1 MRIDDVAQLSE
12 RAYALFRDVT
22 RMRLWRKERFLEQ
35 VRHSRHPIDIPPS
48 MIGRARPIYSGMGGE
63 VIDRAKALLRD
74 PVGVR
79 LDVAQVGISRQA
91 ELQRERVQAWLTGA
105 LQRTLFYGERTIE
118 EMVLEDLLLRSRA
131 YVRVLPNPGAWAALL
146 AGGDVA
152 EAIARA
158 LPADLST
165 DDVVGEPCAEP
176 EPESESE
183 QESKP
188 ELEAEE
194 GSETEREPVLADEG
208 EGEAEDE
215 GEDVAALIDAIED
228 ELARARRRFEELR
241 RRVFPIAVQWV
252 PARSVIDLWDMDG
265 LAEVYELQLLP
276 VYHVLRDFRDA
287 DGKPLARELA
297 RSVDPE
303 KLTESDYAVVLIRA
317 DREHIQIA
325 LVDWGVDVLWGEE
338 MPLTQRRVVA
348 RPELLWQGP
357 HGMGAVPYAVFRGR
371 TTTAAEPALYY
382 RGFLDD
388 AAKLIVRLDEILT
401 QRHSSA
407 RWGAWPQLYI
417 KKTLPTSGAVA
428 AALGGGDAQT
438 AFEVREGGV
447 AESLGPGEELVRVPW
462 FDPEAQR
469 ILDQTEAQLRTDIM
483 RHTLGP
489 GAYGQ
494 VPAQSGYQ
502 QALLETAAAIH
513 LEPFRRGAEAG
524 YARLAEL
531 LIRAARALLRQ
542 GLPDIPVRYATP
554 DGASYVTLNRA
565 LADQEWTISASIVTK
580 PVGGDLALYQA
591 IAFAEDRGYITHEEA
606 LRRIGDPY
614 PQRTIAQRYA
624 EQVLL
629 SPAVIQAA
637 QQEVLKRALAAL
649 GQGAVMGL
657 PGQPIVPQA
666 LAQAMASLPS
676 AQLPPEL
683 LARLPQPGV
692 NSALLARG
700 PAGPMGGIAGGT
712 ATGAGLANLAAPLAG
727 FAGIPP
733 APQMRPGARVPPAS
747 PAVVGQAQAAPGGA
761 MRQRDI
767 AARGLGR

>member
-1 MRIDDVAQLSE
+1 MARGGGDVRIDDVDRLSE
-12 RAYALFRDVT
+12 RAYTLFRD
-22 RMRLWRKERFLEQ
+22 MARLRLRRKERFLEQ

-48 MIGRARPIYSGMGGE
+48 MVGRARPIYSGMGGE

-74 PVGVR
+74 PMGVR
-79 LDVAQVGISRQA
+79 LDVAQVGISRRA
-91 ELQRERVQAWLTGA
+91 ELERERVQAWLTGA
-105 LQRTLFYGERTIE
+105 LQRTLFFGERSVE

-131 YVRVLPNPGAWAALL
+131 YVRVLPNPQAWMALL
-146 AGGDVA
+146 SGEGT
-152 EAIARA
+152 ARA
-158 LPADLST
+158 LAAALPEGAPRPG
-165 DDVVGEPCAEP
+165 DDDDG
-176 EPESESE
+176 
-183 QESKP
+183 
-188 ELEAEE
+188 
-194 GSETEREPVLADEG
+194 TN
-208 EGEAEDE
+208 
-215 GEDVAALIDAIED
+215 EDVAVVVHVDDDGAEDAEAAAAVAAAMA
-228 ELARARRRFEELR
+228 ELAEARRRFAELR
-241 RRVFPIAVQWV
+241 RRVFPIAVHWV
-252 PARSVIDLWDMDG
+252 PARAVVDLWDMDG

-276 VYHVLRDFRDA
+276 VHHVLRDFRDA
-287 DGKPLARELA
+287 DGRPLAKELA
-297 RSVDPE
+297 ASVDPDR
-303 KLTESDYAVVLIRA
+303 LSESDLAVILIRA
-317 DREHIQIA
+317 DREHLQVA
-325 LVDWGVDVLWGEE
+325 LVDWGLDVLWGEE
-338 MPLTQRRVVA
+338 QPLTQRRPVS

-357 HGMGAVPYAVFRGR
+357 HGMGVVPYAVFRGR
-371 TTTAAEPALYY
+371 TTTAAELALYY

-417 KKTLPTSGAVA
+417 KKNLPASGAVA
-428 AALGGGDAQT
+428 QALGGGDAQT

-462 FDPEAQR
+462 FDPEAQK
-469 ILDQTEAQLRTDIM
+469 ILDQTEAQLRTDIQ

-494 VPAQSGYQ
+494 LPAQSGYQ

-524 YARLAEL
+524 YARLADL
-531 LIRAARALLRQ
+531 LLRAGRALLRH

-554 DGASYVTLNRA
+554 DGATYVTLTRD
-565 LADQEWTISASIVTK
+565 LAEQEWTVTAGIVTK

-591 IAFAEDRGYITHEEA
+591 VAFAEDRGYITHEEA

-649 GQGAVMGL
+649 GDQAAPAM

-666 LAQAMASLPS
+666 LAQALAGLPQ

-700 PAGPMGGIAGGT
+700 PGGPMGGIAGGT
-712 ATGAGLANLAAPLAG
+712 SAGAGLPNQASPLAG
-727 FAGIPP
+727 LAGIPP
-733 APQMRPGARVPPAS
+733 APQSRPPRPGPAIT
-747 PAVVGQAQAAPGGA
+747 GQGQAAPGGA
-761 MRQRDI
+761 LRQRDL